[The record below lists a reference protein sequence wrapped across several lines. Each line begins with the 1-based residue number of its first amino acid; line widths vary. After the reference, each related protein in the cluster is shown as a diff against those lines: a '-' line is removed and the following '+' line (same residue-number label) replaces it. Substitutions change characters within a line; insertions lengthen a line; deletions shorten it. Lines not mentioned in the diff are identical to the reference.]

1 MGMER
6 GMAVKVEKGMTENA
20 PKEISRHSSFDPS
33 GSDKKKGSVDPL

>member
-6 GMAVKVEKGMTENA
+6 GLAVEMEKGITENA
-20 PKEISRHSSFDPS
+20 PKEIRRHSSFDPS